1 MAPQRA
7 TDIVLPLVPWVD
19 ADQPAEHADAVL
31 WRALDGA
38 ARLVRYEENTRAG
51 AASGPDSECD
61 DTIDAL
67 CTAVRAV
74 ASEETPAL
82 TRIPPTAPVERL
94 ISRLRV
100 AFIDRVSAL
109 PEPPATP
116 PLLRVLRAFDD
127 VQHIIEQDPGR
138 RFAGRLAGPE
148 GLELIV
154 EVAHDLRSPLSSI
167 LFLADTL
174 RRGQSGPLN
183 TVQERQL
190 GLVYSAALGLSAM
203 ASDVIELARGGDRL
217 MDRHPVPF
225 SVSDILQSVRDV
237 IQPMAEE
244 KGLEV
249 RLVPP
254 EVDYRVGYPSALN
267 RVLLNLTTN
276 ALKFTE
282 RGTVE
287 VIAKQASRTRVEF
300 SVRDTGRGIPDDVLA
315 TLFEPFRRRTSTDY
329 SFSSAGLGL
338 SICRKLVLAMG
349 SDLQIDTALGKGT
362 RFSFELEL
370 PLEARL

>member
-1 MAPQRA
+1 M
-7 TDIVLPLVPWVD
+7 DIVLPLVPWVE
-19 ADQPAEHADAVL
+19 ADQPAERADAGL

-38 ARLVRYEENTRAG
+38 ARLIRYEESTRAG
-51 AASGPDSECD
+51 ATTSATPECGE
-61 DTIDAL
+61 TIDAL
-67 CTAVRAV
+67 CHAVRAV
-74 ASEETPAL
+74 ASNEPPTL
-82 TRIPPTAPVERL
+82 TRIAPTAPVDRL
-94 ISRLRV
+94 IARLRA
-100 AFIDRVSAL
+100 AFIDKVSSL
-109 PEPPATP
+109 PEPPATTH
-116 PLLRVLRAFDD
+116 LLRALRAFDD
-127 VQHIIEQDPGR
+127 VHHLIEQDPGR
-138 RFAGRLAGPE
+138 QFAGRLSGPE
-148 GLELIV
+148 GLDLIV

-217 MDRHPVPF
+217 MDRHPIPF
-225 SVSDILQSVRDV
+225 SVSDILHSVHDV
-237 IQPMAEE
+237 VQPMAEE

-254 EVDYRVGYPSALN
+254 EVDYRVGHPSALN

-282 RGTVE
+282 HGAVE
-287 VIAKQASRTRVEF
+287 VIGQQTTRTRVEF

-315 TLFEPFRRRTSTDY
+315 ILFEPFRRRTSTDY

-349 SDLQIDTALGKGT
+349 SDLQIETSPGVGT

>member
-1 MAPQRA
+1 M
-7 TDIVLPLVPWVD
+7 PWVD
-19 ADQPAEHADAVL
+19 ADHPAERADAAL
-31 WRALDGA
+31 WNALDGA
-38 ARLVRYEENTRAG
+38 ARLVRYEQGAHTG
-51 AASGPDSECD
+51 AASSPTYECGE
-61 DTIDAL
+61 TVDAL
-67 CTAVRAV
+67 RDAVRAV
-74 ASEETPAL
+74 ASDEPPII
-82 TRIPPTAPVERL
+82 RHIPPTAPVEHL
-94 ISRLRV
+94 IGRLRAV
-100 AFIDRVSAL
+100 FVDKVSAL

-116 PLLRVLRAFDD
+116 QLLRVLRAFDE
-127 VQHIIEQDPGR
+127 VQRAIEQEPGR
-138 RFAGRLAGPE
+138 RFAEQLSGPE
-148 GLELIV
+148 GLDLIV

-174 RRGQSGPLN
+174 RRGQSGPLT

-225 SVSDILQSVRDV
+225 SVSDILHSVRDV
-237 IQPMAEE
+237 VQPMAEE

-254 EVDYRVGYPSALN
+254 EVDYRVGHPSAIN

-282 RGTVE
+282 HGGVDVT
-287 VIAKQASRTRVEF
+287 AKQTTRTRVEF
-300 SVRDTGRGIPDDVLA
+300 SVRDTGRGIPEDVLS

-338 SICRKLVLAMG
+338 SICRKLVLALG
-349 SDLQIDTALGKGT
+349 SDLQIETSMGTGT